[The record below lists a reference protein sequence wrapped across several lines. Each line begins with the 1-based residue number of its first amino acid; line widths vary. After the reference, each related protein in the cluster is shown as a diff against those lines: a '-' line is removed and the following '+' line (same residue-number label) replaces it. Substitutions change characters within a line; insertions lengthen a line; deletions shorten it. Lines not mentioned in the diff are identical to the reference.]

1 MTLLPQNPAF
11 LRAKLSHQIALVIAG
26 LFAQISLA
34 QSQYE
39 IPRTISKPVIN
50 GEMAA
55 QEWADALSISI
66 TVETE
71 PGENLPAEVTT
82 EGLVMED
89 GETLYV
95 AFIAEDPRPE
105 QIRAL

>member
-1 MTLLPQNPAF
+1 
-11 LRAKLSHQIALVIAG
+11 
-26 LFAQISLA
+26 
-34 QSQYE
+34 
-39 IPRTISKPVIN
+39 
-50 GEMAA
+50 MAA

-71 PGENLPAEVTT
+71 PGENLPAEVAT

-105 QIRAL
+105 QIRAFIGTGTCSGMMTGSQSFWTHLTMNAGPSSFM